1 MSHPTSEA
9 DSQILALLQDLGV
22 DRVDSDELDE
32 LARRSKAFVR
42 SRKVRSALELMRI
55 VFLYCGLDKSLRET
69 AACHSALSET
79 ISDEAISCR
88 LLNSRSLLHILL
100 ARQLS
105 PAQRAT
111 APHDRRVLAIDA
123 THVSGPGAKGTE
135 HRIHTCISLHGLEV
149 IGIKLTDGTVAESL
163 DHFVFVV
170 GDIALID
177 AGYCHRAAFHSAA
190 AKGVALI
197 GRFNPYGFQ
206 CTHATTGVVLT
217 GPLWAK
223 ELKGQA
229 PGTIRAIPVKFSGG
243 HPGDEEIQVEILA
256 YALPE
261 EAANRR
267 RQQYRQE
274 RARHKKA
281 PLEEMLVL
289 RGFVLVLSMLK
300 PGEVEPKTVL
310 AWYRRRWQ
318 VELVFKRWKSLLDAD
333 ELRARWGKELTH
345 VWLQGK
351 LLYTLMLDRQ
361 VRKMWQEELFAN
373 DTARTLTPW
382 RCQKIM
388 RTRVDEQIAAT
399 HLWSEERL
407 TQLADILRERKRKR
421 PLQPLASDI
430 LSLLGPPTQRVTER
444 AA

>member
-1 MSHPTSEA
+1 MSHPTSDA
-9 DSQILALLQDLGV
+9 DTQIVELLQDLGV
-22 DRVDSDELDE
+22 DPTELLE
-32 LARRSKAFVR
+32 LARSCKAFVR
-42 SRKVRSALELMRI
+42 SRKVHSVLELMRI
-55 VFLYCGLDKSLRET
+55 VFLYCGQDKSLREV
-69 AACHSALSET
+69 AACHAALSET
-79 ISDEAISCR
+79 ISDEAISRR
-88 LLNSRSLLHILL
+88 LLNSKVLLRTLLSSLLS
-100 ARQLS
+100 Q
-105 PAQRAT
+105 AQRAT
-111 APHDRRVLAIDA
+111 SLPGRRVLAIDA

-135 HRIHTCISLHGLEV
+135 HRIHACVNLHLLEV
-149 IGIKLTDGTVAESL
+149 IALSLTDGTVAESL
-163 DHFVFVV
+163 DHFVLVD
-170 GDIALID
+170 GDIVLID
-177 AGYCHRAAFHSAA
+177 AGYCHRAAFYSAA

-197 GRFNPYGFQ
+197 GRFNPYGFP
-206 CTHATTGVVLT
+206 CTHATTGVGFT

-300 PGEVEPKTVL
+300 PGEVEPKQVL

-318 VELVFKRWKSLLDAD
+318 VELVFKRWKSLLDVD

-345 VWLQGK
+345 VWLHGK
-351 LLYTLMLDRQ
+351 LLYTLMLDREL
-361 VRKMWQEELFAN
+361 RKRWREELFAD
-373 DTARTLTPW
+373 DTARTATPW
-382 RCQKIM
+382 RGLKLL
-388 RTRVDEQIAAT
+388 RARLDEQIAAT
-399 HLWSEERL
+399 HLWPKERL
-407 TQLADILRERKRKR
+407 AVLARILQERKRKR
-421 PLQPLASDI
+421 ALQPLASDI
-430 LSLLGPPTQRVTER
+430 LWLLGPPQHKQPQVVRMS
-444 AA
+444 A